1 MSNKTVTLCVVSIMV
16 GSGVPVSSFVVF
28 FFGGS
33 ISRSVVTGSLFFFEE
48 LLGIFEGLLK
58 SSVKGVVSL
67 LSGVSFL
74 LSSLGSL
81 GLEGSSSLGVSVSLS
96 LLGKLGSLLEVWVE
110 SLHLDLVLEWVWLGL
125 EVDSS
130 NSLLSSQFGLNLVRV
145 NDSSEVSAGHHVSV
159 EVISALLG

>member
-1 MSNKTVTLCVVSIMV
+1 MR
-16 GSGVPVSSFVVF
+16 SFVV

-33 ISRSVVTGSLFFFEE
+33 ISWSVVTGSLFFFEE
-48 LLGIFEGLLK
+48 LLGILEGLLE
-58 SSVKGVVSL
+58 SSVEGVVSL
-67 LSGVSFL
+67 LSGASFL

-81 GLEGSSSLGVSVSLS
+81 GLEGGGSLGVSVSLG
-96 LLGKLGSLLEVWVE
+96 LLGKLGSLLEVWVK

-130 NSLLSSQFGLNLVRV
+130 DGLLGSQFGLNLVGV
-145 NDSSEVSAGHHVSV
+145 DDSSEVSAGHHVSV